1 MTTTDLQY
9 FLNGQLV
16 AEKDAKV
23 SVLDRCFLYGDG
35 IFEGIAVW
43 GRAPFRADSHL
54 DRMVAGLN
62 YLCIQPP
69 YSRAQWL
76 DILDQVIAAN
86 DMEDGYLRVQISRG
100 EGNSSIKWERRL
112 LRKPDPNV
120 VIIPIPGFRDYYKGL
135 FAQKAEQGLRGI
147 IVTRPRISSAAI
159 PSGMKHCNYLNTV
172 LSAIE
177 VTQAGVDIGIAVDR
191 DGFVTEGIAYNAF
204 MVKNGQLITAPLER
218 DLLPGITRDVV
229 LELAARNGI
238 PVVERL
244 FDIFQLNAADEVFI
258 CSTLELAVPVVQIDG
273 RPIGDGKPG
282 PLTQRM
288 GALLIAEMDAEA
300 QRYKSLRRQ
309 ASAAPTTAATG
320 AQA

>member
-1 MTTTDLQY
+1 MANKDLQF
-9 FLNGQLV
+9 FLNGQIV
-16 AEKDAKV
+16 GEKDAKV
-23 SVLDRCFLYGDG
+23 SVFDRCFLYGDG

-43 GRAPFRADSHL
+43 GRAPFRAEAHL
-54 DRMVAGLN
+54 ERLFAGLN
-62 YLCIQPP
+62 YLRIEAP

-76 DILDQVIAAN
+76 DVFDQVIAAN
-86 DMEDGYLRVQISRG
+86 DMEDGYLRVQLSRG
-100 EGNSSIKWERRL
+100 EGNSSIKWERRR

-147 IVTRPRISSAAI
+147 VVTRPRISSASI

-177 VTQAGVDIGIAVDR
+177 VTDAGVDIGIAVDR

-204 MVKNGQLITAPLER
+204 MVKNGRLVTAPLDR
-218 DLLPGITRDVV
+218 DILPGVTRDVV
-229 LELAARNGI
+229 LELAARNSI
-238 PVVERL
+238 PVAERL
-244 FDIFQLNAADEVFI
+244 FDAYQLGAADEVFI

-282 PLTQRM
+282 PLTRRM
-288 GALLIAEMDAEA
+288 GDLLIAEMDAEA
-300 QRYKSLRRQ
+300 RRYKDSRRQ
-309 ASAAPTTAATG
+309 APAAAAR
-320 AQA
+320 A

>member
-1 MTTTDLQY
+1 MANKELQF

-43 GRAPFRADSHL
+43 GRAPFRADAHL
-54 DRMVAGLN
+54 DRLFAGLN
-62 YLCIQPP
+62 YLRIETP

-76 DILDQVIAAN
+76 DVMDQIIAAN
-86 DMEDGYLRVQISRG
+86 DMEDGYLRVQLSRG

-147 IVTRPRISSAAI
+147 VVNRPRIPSASI

-177 VTQAGVDIGIAVDR
+177 VTDAGVDIGIAVDR

-204 MVKNGQLITAPLER
+204 IVKNGRLITAPLDR
-218 DLLPGITRDVV
+218 DILPGITRDVV

-238 PVVERL
+238 PVAERL
-244 FDIFQLNAADEVFI
+244 FDAYQLGAADEVFI

-282 PLTQRM
+282 PLTRRM
-288 GALLIAEMDAEA
+288 GDLLIAEMDAEA
-300 QRYKSLRRQ
+300 KRYKETRRQ
-309 ASAAPTTAATG
+309 TPASARA
-320 AQA
+320 